1 MNRRLLLVVTGWLV
15 VGLVAT
21 GAGVVVTAFLGESIT
36 GSASRALSPAE
47 VRRALDAAPSPSPSG
62 DTAGNG
68 SPSSS
73 EDGSGDGLRSGSGSG
88 PRSGSGDGSGS
99 GSGSGSAD
107 GSEAPSV
114 SPSSTGSAG
123 ASPSASAPA
132 PPSAG
137 AAQGQTKVFS
147 ARGGAVVARCAGGLV
162 TLRSWTPAQG
172 YEVKDAERGPRDK
185 VRVRFEGGD
194 ARTEIEIHCSND
206 HPIAT
211 IKND

>member
-1 MNRRLLLVVTGWLV
+1 MNRRLLLVVAGWLV

-73 EDGSGDGLRSGSGSG
+73 EGRSPSSSEDGSGDG
-88 PRSGSGDGSGS
+88 PRSGSG
-99 GSGSGSAD
+99 D

-114 SPSSTGSAG
+114 SPSRTGSAG

-132 PPSAG
+132 SPSAG

-194 ARTEIEIHCSND
+194 ARTEIEIHCSAD